1 MQARDRL
8 ALEQP
13 YELQLPLDDGAAGEL
28 ARSRIDHLRG
38 VSGVNAAMLVRLARA
53 FPTLRAIYSASEAEL
68 ARVAGPVA
76 AARIRWF
83 LDAPIDTRLAAEL
96 SVVPAQPHVNTPKV
110 AARVMPTAA

>member
-1 MQARDRL
+1 MQVREVPGL
-8 ALEQP
+8 GQP

-38 VSGVNAAMLVRLARA
+38 VSGVSASMLARLARA
-53 FPTLRAIYSASEAEL
+53 FPTLRAIYNASEADL

-83 LDAPIDTRLAAEL
+83 LDAPIDTRLAAEF
-96 SVVPAQPHVNTPKV
+96 SVAPPRAHINTPKV
-110 AARVMPTAA
+110 TASIMPTAA